1 MSREPRSRISGFTI
15 YPLLVCL
22 IAMMWPAQTAAQ
34 AVSGTILGSVSDAS
48 GAAVSGVKI
57 AITHMQTGLTR
68 LVTSDSQ
75 GEYVAPSLPPGL
87 YNISAEAPGFKKL
100 SLDNVQ
106 LNVDQKARVDLKLE
120 VGATT
125 ESVTIEGVAPLVQTE
140 SSDLSGT
147 VSETQIKNLPLNG
160 RDFVHLTRTLPGVL
174 RGIPGANIDGAGS
187 LAWRASAS
195 FSANGMR
202 TRDNNFMLDGVDN
215 NETWL
220 NSVVIFPSIDALEEF
235 KVQTSTYSAEFGRS
249 SGGVVNI
256 QIKSGQNAL
265 HGSGF
270 EFLRND
276 ALDANNFFNNKNG
289 RAKPP
294 FKQNQFGGTLGG
306 PIRHDKM
313 FFFGDYQGG
322 RIRDSQTFLST
333 VPSEKMRVGDFSE
346 LLGAN
351 LCANPSTGVKGVCGG
366 ALTEPLMV
374 TDTANNTLQARVGM
388 IFDPLTRRQFA
399 GNVIPIAM
407 FDPVAK
413 NIIEQL
419 YPHGNVAGTRAANG
433 QIVNNYL
440 RNPVLAREDD
450 QFDVKIDNYFS
461 QNNHFFGRYS
471 FERTHRFLP
480 ATLEHGDAGTTFGAG
495 TGLIRAQSLALND
508 THTFSPR
515 WLNEFR
521 FGFSR
526 IAFKVTSIDAGT
538 NLAQAVGIPGVN
550 ITDTATAMSQ
560 ITFTPG
566 DIRNLGA
573 NSNQP
578 LLTFLDTFQWFD
590 NVTHTRGAH
599 TLKMGANLT
608 RRRRNV
614 FNVDNIV
621 GNFNF
626 RPDIT
631 SNPAI
636 PNSGF
641 SFASFALGYPSSV
654 TRGLM
659 QGVVGERRPE
669 YGAYIQDDWRANGKL
684 TLNLGLRYD
693 LFVPY
698 VEVHDRQSNF
708 ETSTGK
714 FIVASEDA
722 TINGVKVGRALQT
735 TPTKDFAPR
744 FGFAYDVFGKG
755 QMVLRGGYGIFWNN
769 PLTGTSSQK
778 PSNPPFLLS
787 NSLTTTLQPTLRLR
801 DGIPPPP
808 PVDPNR
814 PPSGTTRSIFDP
826 EFTDGYAQQWNLNI
840 SRQFGRNYA
849 LEVSYVG
856 SKGTRLVI
864 KQDINQAPPVV
875 GVTNADVNRPFIKL
889 APGLRSLSQ
898 VQSRGDSNHHA
909 LLAKFSN
916 RLSSG
921 LLFVNS
927 YTFGKTIDIVSDTE
941 GATQNAYDFRRDRAV
956 SDFDVKHTFT
966 SSWTYDLP
974 FGKGKWIGGGASGL
988 ADKFIGGWQLS
999 GILLL
1004 RSGLPF
1010 SVNQSQTVQS
1020 TGTGNRPNRIASGKL
1035 DNPTVDRWF
1044 DTSAFVPTTDITG
1057 TYGNSGRNI
1066 LRAPGQ
1072 ANIDLS
1078 LVKVTRFHER
1088 FEHQLKFE
1096 FFNAFNHPQFAAP
1109 GNTIGT
1115 GTVGQITSLLFGSTP
1130 RQIQVA
1136 MKFSF

>member
-1 MSREPRSRISGFTI
+1 MKRRAVRFTARFCM
-15 YPLLVCL
+15 PALLGLAIILCL
-22 IAMMWPAQTAAQ
+22 SPQPASAQ
-34 AVSGTILGSVSDAS
+34 AVSGTILGSVTDAT
-48 GAAVSGVKI
+48 GAVVVGAKVTL
-57 AITHMQTGLTR
+57 AHTATGLVRTV
-68 LVTSDSQ
+68 VTDSA
-75 GEYVAPSLPPGL
+75 GEYIAPSLPPGV
-87 YNISAEAPGFKKL
+87 YTVSAEMAGFRRV
-100 SLDNVQ
+100 SLTNVQ
-106 LNVDQKARVDLKLE
+106 LGVDQKARIDLTLE
-120 VGATT
+120 VGQTGETVQVEAA
-125 ESVTIEGVAPLVQTE
+125 APLVQTD

-147 VSETQIKNLPLNG
+147 VNETQIKNLPLNG
-160 RDFVHLTRTLPGVL
+160 RDFVQLTRTLPGVL

-202 TRDNNFMLDGVDN
+202 TRDNNFLLDGVDN

-256 QIKSGQNAL
+256 QIKSGTNAF
-265 HGSGF
+265 HGSVF

-276 ALDANNFFNNKNG
+276 KLDANDFFNNKNG
-289 RAKPP
+289 RVKPP

-306 PIRHDKM
+306 HIRRDKT

-322 RIRDSQTFLST
+322 RIRDGRTYLST
-333 VPSEKMRVGDFSE
+333 VPTLKMRSGDFSE
-346 LLGAN
+346 L
-351 LCANPSTGVKGVCGG
+351 T
-366 ALTEPLMV
+366 
-374 TDTANNTLQARVGM
+374 RV
-388 IFDPLTRRQFA
+388 IYDPLTGKPFT
-399 GNVIPIAM
+399 GNLIPASQQ
-407 FDPVAK
+407 DPAARA
-413 NIIEQL
+413 IIDKL
-419 YPHGNVAGTRAANG
+419 YPQPNVAGTRAANG
-433 QIVNNYL
+433 QIINNFLY
-440 RNPVLAREDD
+440 NPVLQRSDD
-450 QFDVKIDNYFS
+450 QFDGKIDNYFS

-471 FERTHRFLP
+471 FERTNRFLP
-480 ATLEHGDAGTTFGAG
+480 ATLPHGDAGFTFGAG
-495 TGLIRAQSLALND
+495 SGLIRAQSLALND

-538 NLAQAVGIPGVN
+538 NLAQSVGIPGVN

-573 NSNQP
+573 NANQP

-599 TLKMGANLT
+599 TLKLGANLT
-608 RRRRNV
+608 RRRRNI

-621 GNFNF
+621 GQFNF
-626 RPDIT
+626 RSDIT
-631 SNPAI
+631 SNCGGTTSACTI
-636 PNSGF
+636 DPNTGF
-641 SFASFALGYPSSV
+641 SFASFVLGYATGV

-669 YGAYIQDDWRANGKL
+669 YGAYIQDDWRVNSKL
-684 TLNLGLRYD
+684 TVNLGLRYD

-698 VEVHDRQSNF
+698 VEVFDRQSNF

-722 TINGVKVGRALQT
+722 TINGKKYGRYLQVIPKT
-735 TPTKDFAPR
+735 DFAPR
-744 FGFAYDVFGKG
+744 IGFAYDVFGKG
-755 QMVLRGGYGIFWNN
+755 RTVVRGGYGIFWNN
-769 PLTGTSSQK
+769 PLTGTSSSK
-778 PSNPPFLLS
+778 PINPPFLLS
-787 NSLTTTLQPTLRLR
+787 NSLTTTLLPTLRLR
-801 DGIPPPP
+801 DGIPAPPP
-808 PVDPNR
+808 LNVNAV
-814 PPSGTTRSIFDP
+814 PSGTTRSIFDP
-826 EFTDGYAQQWNLNI
+826 EFRDGYAQQWNLNV
-840 SRQFGRNYA
+840 SQQFGRNYA
-849 LEVSYVG
+849 LELSYVG
-856 SKGTRLVI
+856 SKGTHLVI

-875 GVTNADVNRPFIKL
+875 GVRDSNVNRPFIKL
-889 APGLRSLSQ
+889 APGLRALSQ
-898 VQSRGDSNHHA
+898 VQSRGDSHHHA
-909 LLAKFSN
+909 LLAKFSSRFSN
-916 RLSSG
+916 GLS
-921 LLFVNS
+921 FVNS

-956 SDFDVKHTFT
+956 SDFDIKHTFT
-966 SSWTYDLP
+966 SSWTYELP
-974 FGKGKWIGGGASGL
+974 FGKGKLIGGGAGEL

-1010 SVNQSQTVQS
+1010 TVNQSQSLLS

-1035 DNPTVDRWF
+1035 DNPTIDQWF
-1044 DTSAFVPTTDITG
+1044 DLSAFVPTTDNTG

-1066 LRAPGQ
+1066 LRAPSQ
-1072 ANIDLS
+1072 ANVDLS
-1078 LVKVTRFHER
+1078 LVKVTRFRER
-1088 FEHQLKFE
+1088 FEHQFKVE

-1109 GNTIGT
+1109 GNSIGT
-1115 GTVGQITSLLFGSTP
+1115 ASAGVISSLLFGATA
-1130 RQIQVA
+1130 RQIQIA
-1136 MKFSF
+1136 MKLSF

>member
-1 MSREPRSRISGFTI
+1 
-15 YPLLVCL
+15 LL
-22 IAMMWPAQTAAQ
+22 WPAQAAAQ
-34 AVSGTILGSVSDAS
+34 AVSGTILGSVNDGS
-48 GAAVSGVKI
+48 GAAVAGVR
-57 AITHMQTGLTR
+57 ITLTNTQTGIAR
-68 LVTSDSQ
+68 VVVSDSD
-75 GEYVAPSLPPGL
+75 GEYVAPSLPPGT
-87 YNISAEAPGFKKL
+87 YSISAEMTGFKKL
-100 SLDNVQ
+100 SLANVQ

-125 ESVTIEGVAPLVQTE
+125 ESVTIQGTVSLVQTE

-147 VSETQIKNLPLNG
+147 INETQIKNLPLNG
-160 RDFVHLTRTLPGVL
+160 RDFVQLTRTLPGVM

-202 TRDNNFMLDGVDN
+202 TRDNNFLLDGVDN

-256 QIKSGQNAL
+256 QIKSGQNAF
-265 HGSGF
+265 HGSAF

-276 ALDANNFFNNKNG
+276 ALDANDFFNNKNG

-294 FKQNQFGGTLGG
+294 FRQNQFGGTMGG

-313 FFFGDYQGG
+313 FFFGDYQGW
-322 RIRDSQTFLST
+322 RIRDSKTYLST
-333 VPSEKMRVGDFSE
+333 VPTVKMRSGDFSE
-346 LLGAN
+346 I
-351 LCANPSTGVKGVCGG
+351 S
-366 ALTEPLMV
+366 
-374 TDTANNTLQARVGM
+374 RV
-388 IFDPLTRRQFA
+388 IYDPLTRQPFV
-399 GNVIPIAM
+399 G
-407 FDPVAK
+407 
-413 NIIEQL
+413 NIIPANQYDPAAKAVVEKL
-419 YPHGNVAGTRAANG
+419 YPLPNVAGRKAANG
-433 QIVNNYL
+433 QIIDNFLY
-440 RNPVLAREDD
+440 NPVLQREDD
-450 QFDVKIDNYFS
+450 QFDGKIDNYFS
-461 QNNHFFGRYS
+461 EKNHFFGRYS

-480 ATLEHGDAGTTFGAG
+480 ATLPHGDAGFTFGAG

-508 THTFSPR
+508 THTFGPR

-526 IAFKVTSIDAGT
+526 IAFKVTSIDAGA
-538 NLAQAVGIPGVN
+538 NLAQSVGIPGVN
-550 ITDTATAMSQ
+550 ITDTATAMTQ
-560 ITFTPG
+560 ITFPTG

-573 NSNQP
+573 NANQP

-590 NVTHTRGAH
+590 NLTHTRGQH

-608 RRRRNV
+608 RRRRNI

-621 GNFNF
+621 GQFNF
-626 RPDIT
+626 QSALT
-631 SNPAI
+631 SNCGGSAVTCNVDQNTGI
-636 PNSGF
+636 P
-641 SFASFALGYPSSV
+641 FASFVLGYATTV

-659 QGVVGERRPE
+659 QGTVGERRPE
-669 YGAYIQDDWRANGKL
+669 YGAYIQDDWRVNNRL

-698 VEVHDRQSNF
+698 VEVFDRQSNF
-708 ETSTGK
+708 DTSAGK
-714 FIVASEDA
+714 FVVASDDA
-722 TINGVKVGRALQT
+722 VINGKKYGRYLQVVPKT
-735 TPTKDFAPR
+735 DFAPR

-755 QMVLRGGYGIFWNN
+755 QTVVRGGYGVFWNN
-769 PLTGTSSQK
+769 PLTGTSSSK
-778 PSNPPFLLS
+778 PINPPFLLS
-787 NSLTTTLQPTLRLR
+787 NSLTTTLLPTLRLR
-801 DGIPPPP
+801 DGIPAPPTL
-808 PVDPNR
+808 DPNR
-814 PPSGTTRSIFDP
+814 APSGTTRSIFDP
-826 EFTDGYAQQWNLNI
+826 EFRDGYAQQWNLNLSQQI
-840 SRQFGRNYA
+840 GKSYA
-849 LEVSYVG
+849 LELSYVG
-856 SKGTRLVI
+856 SKGTHLVI

-875 GVTNADVNRPFIKL
+875 GVSDSNVNRPFIKL

-916 RLSSG
+916 RFSNG

-956 SDFDVKHTFT
+956 SDFDIKHTFS
-966 SSWTYDLP
+966 SSWTYELP
-974 FGKGKWIGGGASGL
+974 FGKGKRFVGGANGL
-988 ADKFIGGWQLS
+988 SDKLISGWQLS

-1010 SVNQSQTVQS
+1010 TVNQLVNLSS
-1020 TGTGNRPNRIASGKL
+1020 TGGGNRPNRIASGKL
-1035 DNPTVDRWF
+1035 DHPTIDRWF
-1044 DTSAFVPTTDITG
+1044 DLSAFPATTDNTG

-1072 ANIDLS
+1072 KNIDLS
-1078 LVKVTRFHER
+1078 LVKVTRFRER

-1109 GNTIGT
+1109 GNTIGNASA
-1115 GTVGQITSLLFGSTP
+1115 GVISSLLFGATA